1 MYRRKN
7 KKKNE
12 LIKVN
17 KINELHTSTT
27 LSSKTEIKKTEILK
41 ETKKDNILSNKS
53 IHSFNSN
60 KNVSKS
66 NKSIHSFNSN
76 KNVSNTKKL
85 TETFNKLDKIN
96 ENNIIDLKDNLDNN
110 TNNKNNNVKK
120 NTNNYFNLKD
130 NNIKDLDKNIYY
142 KLYIYVLINKNY
154 IINTLFEKNIIKN
167 KSIPFSILFNIYI
180 NYINNDII
188 LI

>member
-41 ETKKDNILSNKS
+41 ETKKDNIL
-53 IHSFNSN
+53 
-60 KNVSKS
+60 S